1 MMKLTF
7 LGATGT
13 VTGSKY
19 LLTSGTRKILVD
31 CGLYQGYKQL
41 RLRNWARFPVDP
53 RTIDAVILTH
63 AHIDH
68 SGYLPR
74 LIKNGFSG
82 RIYCTHAT
90 RDLCAIMLP
99 DSGHLQEE
107 EAEFAN
113 RHGFSKHQ
121 PAQPLYTKEDG
132 RRALRAF
139 APAAF
144 GRDVPLDK
152 HLTLRFSPSGH
163 ILGSAFVQIRDTSTS
178 VLFSGDIGRP
188 RDLIMPAPAEIAETD
203 YLVLESTYG
212 DRRHDAADPL
222 DIMAAIIQRTVKLK
236 GVVIIPA
243 FAVGRAQALLYYVHL
258 LKASGKI
265 PDIPV
270 FLNSPMATDVTRI
283 YNKYRKEHR
292 LTPEQCDAMCNAA
305 HIVNSAEE
313 SIQLNEKTG
322 PMIIISASG
331 MATGGR
337 VVHHLK
343 KFAPDPRNTILF
355 AGFQAGGTR
364 GDAMLKGAETIKIH
378 GEYIPVRAE
387 VASIDNLSAHA
398 DYQEILDWL
407 SNFRKPPR
415 ATFITHGEPS
425 ASDALRHRVEETKQ
439 WRCTVPEYQQ
449 TVKLT

>member
-19 LLTSGTRKILVD
+19 LLTSGTKKILVD
-31 CGLYQGYKQL
+31 CGLFQGYKQL
-41 RLRNWARFPVDP
+41 RLRNWAGLPVDP
-53 RTIDAVILTH
+53 RKIDAVVLTH

-68 SGYLPR
+68 SGYLPL
-74 LIKNGFSG
+74 LIKSGFSG
-82 RIYCTHAT
+82 RVYSTHAT
-90 RDLCAIMLP
+90 RDLCAILLP
-99 DSGHLQEE
+99 DSGHLQQE

-113 RHGFSKHQ
+113 RHGFSKHR
-121 PAQPLYTKEDG
+121 PAQPLYTEEDG
-132 RRALRAF
+132 KRALRAF
-139 APAAF
+139 TPVAF
-144 GRDVPLDK
+144 GRDVQLDK

-163 ILGSAFVQIRDTSTS
+163 ILGSAFVLIRDASTS
-178 VLFSGDIGRP
+178 ILFSGDLGRP
-188 RDLIMPAPAEIAETD
+188 NDLIMAAPAKTAGAD

-212 DRRHDAADPL
+212 DRRHKAADPRE
-222 DIMAAIIQRTVKLK
+222 IMAPIIQRTARRK

-243 FAVGRAQALLYYVHL
+243 FAVGRAQSLLYYIHL
-258 LKASGKI
+258 LKAGGAI

-283 YNKYRKEHR
+283 YHQYRREHR
-292 LTPEQCDAMCNAA
+292 LTSEQCDAMCSTA
-305 HIVNSAEE
+305 HIINSAEE
-313 SIQLNEKTG
+313 SMRLNDRPG

-355 AGFQAGGTR
+355 AGYQAGGTR
-364 GDAMLKGAETIKIH
+364 GAAILNGAESVKIH
-378 GEYIPVRAE
+378 GEYVPVRAE
-387 VASIDNLSAHA
+387 VAAIDNLSAHA

-407 SNFRKPPR
+407 SHFKKPPR
-415 ATFITHGEPS
+415 ETFITHGEPS
-425 ASDALRHRVEETKQ
+425 ASDALRHRIEETRH
-439 WRCTVPEYQQ
+439 WRCTLPEYRQ
-449 TVKLT
+449 TVKLA